1 MDFLEL
7 VPDAEATGS
16 AERSVEGSL
25 LALFVPDSPSLPLL
39 RLLRFEL
46 SLAGFCG
53 EVSPDVLDDGL
64 LGSVMSSPLLRL
76 LPYPAL
82 DIAAAVD
89 FLLRFFG
96 ASVGSGASGSS
107 LSSARERLVLLWS
120 LWVAA
125 GDCSVEAALRLRV
138 RVGAVGV
145 LSVGLCVGGSLGE
158 LSAASLAAD
167 ERVTLCDIGK
177 RRSD

>member
-1 MDFLEL
+1 
-7 VPDAEATGS
+7 
-16 AERSVEGSL
+16 
-25 LALFVPDSPSLPLL
+25 
-39 RLLRFEL
+39 
-46 SLAGFCG
+46 
-53 EVSPDVLDDGL
+53 VLDDGL

-89 FLLRFFG
+89 FLLRFLG
-96 ASVGSGASGSS
+96 ASAGSGASSS
-107 LSSARERLVLLWS
+107 SSSSGLERLVFLWS
-120 LWVAA
+120 LWVA

-138 RVGAVGV
+138 RVGAVGGV
-145 LSVGLCVGGSLGE
+145 SVGLCVGGSLGE

>member
-1 MDFLEL
+1 
-7 VPDAEATGS
+7 
-16 AERSVEGSL
+16 
-25 LALFVPDSPSLPLL
+25 
-39 RLLRFEL
+39 
-46 SLAGFCG
+46 
-53 EVSPDVLDDGL
+53 VLDDGL

-89 FLLRFFG
+89 FLLRFLG
-96 ASVGSGASGSS
+96 ASAGSGASSSS
-107 LSSARERLVLLWS
+107 LSSGRERLLFLWS
-120 LWVAA
+120 LWVA

-145 LSVGLCVGGSLGE
+145 VSVGLCVGGSLGE